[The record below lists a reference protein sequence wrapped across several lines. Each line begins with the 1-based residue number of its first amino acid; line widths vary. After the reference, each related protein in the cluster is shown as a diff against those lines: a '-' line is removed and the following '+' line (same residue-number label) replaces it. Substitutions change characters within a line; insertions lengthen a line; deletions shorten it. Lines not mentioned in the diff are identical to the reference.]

1 MAISY
6 DVLNKENFSISNL
19 IQVFLI
25 LVSVFLLFNYKYC
38 NSTKALFP
46 VYIYFSKYLGHIYTN
61 FLLSI
66 LLLSGDVEMNPG
78 RKLISKESFSICHWN
93 FNSITANNYTEV
105 LLLKA
110 YIAVHKFHIIQAC
123 QLCKVTNLEIWQ
135 KTFKNLEIK

>member
-1 MAISY
+1 MFWIRKS
-6 DVLNKENFSISNL
+6 F
-19 IQVFLI
+19 QFRT
-25 LVSVFLLFNYKYC
+25 LFK
-38 NSTKALFP
+38 
-46 VYIYFSKYLGHIYTN
+46 YFSSRLVYFYYLTTSTAILQRHFFLYIFILASTLVTCTN

-78 RKLISKESFSICHWN
+78 RKLVSKESFSICHWN

-110 YIAVHKFHIIQAC
+110 YIAVHKFDIIQAC
-123 QLCKVTNLEIWQ
+123 QLCKVTNVEIWQ